1 MRSSLAAPSPR
12 IPGAFT
18 VSLFLHLAALGLGT
32 LYLSTKVAPP
42 VLIPVEL
49 MHVEPETPVAA
60 TTPPRKPRIVE
71 KKLPA
76 PQPEP
81 VKTAKNVLPE
91 KVEAPVPASVS
102 EPTPAPATQTP
113 EPRTET
119 QAVLPAGS
127 LKVSHRVL
135 PVYPLMARRHGLEG
149 TVVLRL
155 LVKETG
161 NVGEVVVDAPS
172 GCIDLDKAA
181 VEAVRKW
188 RFIPAT
194 RGGGAVA
201 VWVRQPVTFRL
212 AS

>member
-18 VSLFLHLAALGLGT
+18 VSLILHLTVLGFGS
-32 LYLSTKVAPP
+32 LYISTRVAPP
-42 VLIPVEL
+42 ALIPVEL
-49 MHVEPETPVAA
+49 MLVEPEAPAA
-60 TTPPRKPRIVE
+60 VPAPRQKPRVAE
-71 KKLPA
+71 KRPPV

-81 VKTAKNVLPE
+81 VKATENVLPE
-91 KVEAPVPASVS
+91 KVEAPAPPAASKPAEAVS
-102 EPTPAPATQTP
+102 PDEPIRQA
-113 EPRTET
+113 

-127 LKVSHRVL
+127 LAVSHRVL
-135 PVYPLMARRHGLEG
+135 PAYPKMARRHGLEG

-155 LVKETG
+155 LVAETG
-161 NVGEVVVDAPS
+161 NVGDVVVDAPS

-181 VEAVRKW
+181 IDAVRKW

-194 RGGGAVA
+194 RGGVAVA

>member
-32 LYLSTKVAPP
+32 LYISAKVAPP

-49 MHVEPETPVAA
+49 IPFEAEAPVAA
-60 TTPPRKPRIVE
+60 MTPPQNPRVAE
-71 KKLPA
+71 KKPPA

-81 VKTAKNVLPE
+81 AKTAETVLPE
-91 KVEAPVPASVS
+91 KVEAPVPSSAP
-102 EPTPAPATQTP
+102 ELTPAPAVRAS
-113 EPRTET
+113 EPRPEM

-135 PVYPLMARRHGLEG
+135 PVYPMMARRHGLEG
-149 TVVLRL
+149 TVVLRV
-155 LVKETG
+155 LVSETG
-161 NVGEVVVDAPS
+161 GVGQAAVEASS
-172 GCIDLDKAA
+172 GCADLDKAA

-194 RGGGAVA
+194 RGGVAVA

>member
-1 MRSSLAAPSPR
+1 MRSSLVAPSPR

-18 VSLFLHLAALGLGT
+18 VSLFLHLAVLVLGT

-49 MHVEPETPVAA
+49 MPVEPETPVAPTA
-60 TTPPRKPRIVE
+60 PPPKRRVVE
-71 KKLPA
+71 KKALPPEPESVKVPEKVLAEA
-76 PQPEP
+76 PPSAPEP
-81 VKTAKNVLPE
+81 V
-91 KVEAPVPASVS
+91 PA
-102 EPTPAPATQTP
+102 AAQTP
-113 EPRTET
+113 EPRAET
-119 QAVLPAGS
+119 QTVLPAGS

-135 PVYPLMARRHGLEG
+135 PAYPMMARRHGLEG

-161 NVGEVVVDAPS
+161 DVGDVVVDAQS
-172 GCIDLDKAA
+172 GCVDLDKAA
-181 VEAVRKW
+181 IEAVRNW

-194 RGGGAVA
+194 RGGVAVA

>member
-18 VSLFLHLAALGLGT
+18 VSIFLHLAVLGLGT

-71 KKLPA
+71 KKTLP
-76 PQPEP
+76 PEP
-81 VKTAKNVLPE
+81 ESIKVPE
-91 KVEAPVPASVS
+91 KILAEAPASAP
-102 EPTPAPATQTP
+102 ELAPAPAVRAS
-113 EPRTET
+113 EPRPEM

-135 PVYPLMARRHGLEG
+135 PVYPMIARRHGLEG
-149 TVVLRL
+149 TVVLRV
-155 LVKETG
+155 LVAETG
-161 NVGEVVVDAPS
+161 GVGEAAVEASS
-172 GCIDLDKAA
+172 GCADLDKAA

-194 RGGGAVA
+194 RGGVAVA

>member
-18 VSLFLHLAALGLGT
+18 VSLILHLTVLGFGS
-32 LYLSTKVAPP
+32 LYLSTRVAPP

-49 MHVEPETPVAA
+49 MPVEPDAPAA
-60 TTPPRKPRIVE
+60 VPAPRQKPRVAE
-71 KKLPA
+71 KRHPA

-81 VKTAKNVLPE
+81 VKAAENVLPE
-91 KVEAPVPASVS
+91 KVEAAASKPAEAVS
-102 EPTPAPATQTP
+102 RDEPIRQ
-113 EPRTET
+113 T

-127 LKVSHRVL
+127 LAVSHRVL
-135 PVYPLMARRHGLEG
+135 PVYPKMARRHGLEG

-155 LVKETG
+155 LVAETG
-161 NVGEVVVDAPS
+161 NVGDVVVDAPS

-181 VEAVRKW
+181 IEAVRKW

-194 RGGGAVA
+194 RGGVAVA